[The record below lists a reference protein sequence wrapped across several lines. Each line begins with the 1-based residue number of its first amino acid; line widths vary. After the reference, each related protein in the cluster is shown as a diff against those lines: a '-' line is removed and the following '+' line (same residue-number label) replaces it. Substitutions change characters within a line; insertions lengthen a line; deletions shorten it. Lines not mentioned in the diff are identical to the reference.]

1 MRKTFYLEQ
10 DGIRVEGRPNK
21 TAARKDWEVMR
32 NDFAKRAAECGTW
45 VFNYRGHVLIVEP
58 LAPHDTWMY
67 RIVRPDTAPGVV
79 GSSCVYGAVSQVA
92 AIASALGALVQSLW
106 SRDCDDAELFDGMV
120 KAARIFPAEMTA
132 QRSDFLYL
140 ASRWRESQSAA

>member
-10 DGIRVEGRPNK
+10 DGIRVDGCLNK
-21 TAARKDWEVMR
+21 TAARKAWEDTR
-32 NDFAKRAAECGTW
+32 DNFAKRAAECGTW
-45 VFNYRGHVLIVEP
+45 VFNYRGHVLIVEA
-58 LAPHDTWMY
+58 LAPCDTWMY

-79 GSSCVYGAVSQVA
+79 GSSCVYGAASQVA
-92 AIASALGALVQSLW
+92 AICQALGALVQSLW

-132 QRSDFLYL
+132 HRSDFMYL
-140 ASRWRESQSAA
+140 VSRWRESQSAA